1 MNNKM
6 RNLFAFCVSALLSVA
21 LSLPVGAQQSVSPG
35 GTDEPC
41 TSAEEAAFSLP
52 VTAVVSKVDLY
63 TGRATL
69 ETSVGKLELAT
80 TQAGLQ
86 ALQTGDVLTLCVDP
100 TALSGS
106 DNAAPASR
114 G

>member
-1 MNNKM
+1 M
-6 RNLFAFCVSALLSVA
+6 RNLFAFCMSALLSVTLI
-21 LSLPVGAQQSVSPG
+21 LSVGAQQSLPTG
-35 GTDEPC
+35 GMDEPC
-41 TSAEEAAFSLP
+41 PSAEEAAFSLP
-52 VTAVVSKVDLY
+52 VTAVVSKVDFH

-86 ALQTGDVLTLCVDP
+86 ALQTGDVITLCVDP
-100 TALSGS
+100 TALSDS